1 MKKLTKRWQIILY
14 GCSGIG
20 VNMLNIIVGSYLC
33 SALLIGGFA
42 QEYIGLWSYIDKDLV
57 IAGMWAVLAAS
68 MKIFDGLIDLPLS
81 AFTDNLKTRWG
92 RRRPSIL
99 IGYIPTLIAF
109 VLFLFPIDQG
119 PTVANTIWFVA
130 LLGIF
135 YGAYTLTM
143 LTYYATFAE
152 IVDNEKDRLML
163 GNTKSICDVVYFSLS
178 FALVPVFVNMGMNI
192 RIVALCFMPM
202 ALTMLIPLFMIKEPS
217 TKTVVLD
224 DQGKSSKKDNI
235 FKSVGRVFVGF
246 FKSFGGA
253 FVGFFKSFGVTV
265 GNKKFMYWLCILATM
280 NVGLQLFLTGINE
293 FFSTTGINM
302 TIVMASAFAPIPLTL
317 MLYNYIIKKKG
328 FRVAYMTIVAI
339 YGFGMGLMYLCRQV
353 EDPWLTII
361 ALCCGII
368 VSFSIGAFF
377 SVTYT
382 IPSQLAEEANKKGI
396 ACASSM
402 YFAMQG
408 LFEAIS
414 AAFAGSI
421 ILVFLKQNGLVQYM
435 TLIISFFCLLAFIMS
450 IFLPKSMAYLG
461 KVKKNGNE

>member
-20 VNMLNIIVGSYLC
+20 INMLNIIVGSYLC

-42 QEYIGLWSYIDKDLV
+42 EEDIGLWTYIDKDLV

-130 LLGIF
+130 LLGVF

-152 IVDNEKDRLML
+152 IVDNEKDRLLL
-163 GNTKSICDVVYFSLS
+163 GNTKSICDVVYFSIS

-202 ALTMLIPLFMIKEPS
+202 ALTMLIPLIMIKEPS
-217 TKTVVLD
+217 TKDRTVD
-224 DQGKSSKKDNI
+224 DQGQVHESSNI
-235 FKSVGRVFVGF
+235 FKSVGA
-246 FKSFGGA
+246 A
-253 FVGFFKSFGVTV
+253 FVGFFKSFGITV
-265 GNKKFMYWLCILATM
+265 GNGKFMYWLCILATM

-353 EDPWLTII
+353 SDPWLTII

>member
-20 VNMLNIIVGSYLC
+20 INMLNIIVGSYLC

-42 QEYIGLWSYIDKDLV
+42 KEDIGLWTYIDQDLV
-57 IAGMWAVLAAS
+57 IAGLWAVLAAS
-68 MKIFDGLIDLPLS
+68 MKIFDGIIDIPFS
-81 AFTDNLKTRWG
+81 AFTDNLRTRWG

-99 IGYIPTLIAF
+99 LGYIPTLIAF

-163 GNTKSICDVVYFSLS
+163 GNTKSICDVVYFSVS

-192 RIVALCFMPM
+192 RIVALCFLPL
-202 ALTMLIPLFMIKEPS
+202 AATMLIPLFMIKEPS
-217 TKTVVLD
+217 TKDGIVD
-224 DQGKSSKKDNI
+224 DNGQK
-235 FKSVGRVFVGF
+235 RERVGF
-246 FKSFGGA
+246 IKSFA
-253 FVGFFKSFGVTV
+253 FSVKNG
-265 GNKKFMYWLCILATM
+265 KFMYWLCILATM

-317 MLYNYIIKKKG
+317 MLYNHIIKKKG

-339 YGFGMGLMYLCRQV
+339 YGVGMGLMYICRQV
-353 EDPWLTII
+353 SDPWLTII

-382 IPSQLAEEANKKGI
+382 IPSQLAEEANKKGV

-421 ILVFLKQNGLVQYM
+421 ILVFLKQNDLVQYM
-435 TLIISFFCLLAFIMS
+435 TLIISGFCAVAFVMS

-461 KVKKNGNE
+461 KANKNGDE

>member
-42 QEYIGLWSYIDKDLV
+42 PEDIGLWTYIDKDLV

-99 IGYIPTLIAF
+99 LGYVPMIIAYL
-109 VLFLFPIDQG
+109 LFLVPLDQG
-119 PTVANTIWFVA
+119 PTVLNTIWFVA

-152 IVDNEKDRLML
+152 IVDNEKDRMTLA
-163 GNTKSICDVVYFSLS
+163 NTKSICDVVYFSIG
-178 FALVPVFVNMGMNI
+178 FALLPVFVNVIGMNI
-192 RIVALCFMPM
+192 RLVALCFLPL
-202 ALTMLIPLFMIKEPS
+202 ALTMFIPLFMIKEPS
-217 TKTVVLD
+217 TKNGINDELG
-224 DQGKSSKKDNI
+224 QP
-235 FKSVGRVFVGF
+235 RERVGF
-246 FKSFGGA
+246 IKSFA
-253 FVGFFKSFGVTV
+253 FSIKNG
-265 GNKKFMYWLCILATM
+265 KFMYWLCILATM

-302 TIVMASAFAPIPLTL
+302 TVVMASAFAPVPLTL

-328 FRVAYMTIVAI
+328 FRAAYMTIVAI
-339 YGFGMGLMYLCRQV
+339 YGFGMGMMFLCHKV
-353 EDPWLTII
+353 TDPWLTII

-377 SVTYT
+377 AVTYT
-382 IPSQLAEEANKKGI
+382 IPSQLAEEANKKGV

-402 YFAMQG
+402 YFAVQG

-435 TLIISFFCLLAFIMS
+435 TLVISLFCVIAFVMA
-450 IFLPKSMAYLG
+450 IFLPKSMAYMG
-461 KVKKNGNE
+461 KAHKNDNV

>member
-42 QEYIGLWSYIDKDLV
+42 QEDIGLWTYIDKDLV

-68 MKIFDGLIDLPLS
+68 MKILDGLIDIPLS
-81 AFTDNLKTRWG
+81 SFTDNLKTRWG

-99 IGYIPTLIAF
+99 LGYVPMIIAYL
-109 VLFLFPIDQG
+109 LFLVPLDQG
-119 PTVANTIWFVA
+119 PTVLNTIWFVA

-152 IVDNEKDRLML
+152 IVDNEKDRMTLA
-163 GNTKSICDVVYFSLS
+163 NTKSICDVVYFSIG
-178 FALVPVFVNMGMNI
+178 FALLPVFVNVIGMNI
-192 RIVALCFMPM
+192 RLVALCFLPL
-202 ALTMLIPLFMIKEPS
+202 ALTMFIPLFMIKEPS
-217 TKTVVLD
+217 TKNGITDELG
-224 DQGKSSKKDNI
+224 QP
-235 FKSVGRVFVGF
+235 RERVGF
-246 FKSFGGA
+246 IKSFA
-253 FVGFFKSFGVTV
+253 FSIKNG
-265 GNKKFMYWLCILATM
+265 KFMYWLCILATM

-302 TIVMASAFAPIPLTL
+302 TVVMASAFAPVPLTL

-328 FRVAYMTIVAI
+328 FRAAYMTIVAI
-339 YGFGMGLMYLCRQV
+339 YGFGMGMMFLCHKV
-353 EDPWLTII
+353 TDPWLTII

-377 SVTYT
+377 AVTYT
-382 IPSQLAEEANKKGI
+382 IPSQLAEEANKKGV

-402 YFAMQG
+402 YFAVQG

-435 TLIISFFCLLAFIMS
+435 TLVISLFCVIAFVMA
-450 IFLPKSMAYLG
+450 IFLPKSMAYMG
-461 KVKKNGNE
+461 KAHKNDNV

>member
-42 QEYIGLWSYIDKDLV
+42 PEDIGLWTYIDKDLV

-152 IVDNEKDRLML
+152 IVDNEKDRMTLA
-163 GNTKSICDVVYFSLS
+163 NTKSICDVVYFSIG
-178 FALVPVFVNMGMNI
+178 FALLPVFVNVIGMNI
-192 RIVALCFMPM
+192 RLVALCFLPL
-202 ALTMLIPLFMIKEPS
+202 ALTMFIPLFMIKEPS
-217 TKTVVLD
+217 TKNGINDELG
-224 DQGKSSKKDNI
+224 QP
-235 FKSVGRVFVGF
+235 RERVGF
-246 FKSFGGA
+246 IKSFA
-253 FVGFFKSFGVTV
+253 FSIKNG
-265 GNKKFMYWLCILATM
+265 KFMYWLCILATM

-302 TIVMASAFAPIPLTL
+302 TVVMASAFAPVPLTL

-328 FRVAYMTIVAI
+328 FRAAYMTIVAI
-339 YGFGMGLMYLCRQV
+339 YGFGMGMMFLCHKV
-353 EDPWLTII
+353 TDPWLTII

-377 SVTYT
+377 AVTYT
-382 IPSQLAEEANKKGI
+382 IPSQLAEEANKKGV

-402 YFAMQG
+402 YFAVQG

-435 TLIISFFCLLAFIMS
+435 TLVISLFCVIAFVMA
-450 IFLPKSMAYLG
+450 IFLPKSMAYMG
-461 KVKKNGNE
+461 KAHKNDNV

>member
-20 VNMLNIIVGSYLC
+20 INMLNIIVGSYLC

-42 QEYIGLWSYIDKDLV
+42 PEDIGLWTYIDQDLV
-57 IAGMWAVLAAS
+57 IAGLWAALAAS
-68 MKIFDGLIDLPLS
+68 MKIFDGIIDIPFS
-81 AFTDNLKTRWG
+81 AFTDNLRTRWG

-99 IGYIPTLIAF
+99 LGYIPTLIAF

-119 PTVANTIWFVA
+119 PTVANTFWFVA

-152 IVDNEKDRLML
+152 IVDNEKDRLL
-163 GNTKSICDVVYFSLS
+163 LANTKSICDVVYFSVS

-192 RIVALCFMPM
+192 RIVALCFLPL
-202 ALTMLIPLFMIKEPS
+202 AATMLIPLFMIKEPS
-217 TKTVVLD
+217 TKDGIVD
-224 DQGKSSKKDNI
+224 DNGQK
-235 FKSVGRVFVGF
+235 RERVGF
-246 FKSFGGA
+246 IKSFA
-253 FVGFFKSFGVTV
+253 FSVKNG
-265 GNKKFMYWLCILATM
+265 KFMYWLCILAAM

-302 TIVMASAFAPIPLTL
+302 TVVMASAFAPIPLTL
-317 MLYNYIIKKKG
+317 MLYNHIIRKKG
-328 FRVAYMTIVAI
+328 FRAAYMTIVAI
-339 YGFGMGLMYLCRQV
+339 YGFGMGLMYLCRKV
-353 EDPWLTII
+353 TDPWLTII

-382 IPSQLAEEANKKGI
+382 IPSQLAEEANKKGV

-421 ILVFLKQNGLVQYM
+421 ILVFLKQNDLVQYM
-435 TLIISFFCLLAFIMS
+435 TLIISGFCAVAFVMS

-461 KVKKNGNE
+461 KANKNGDE

>member
-42 QEYIGLWSYIDKDLV
+42 PEDIGLWTYIDKDLV

-68 MKIFDGLIDLPLS
+68 MKIFDGLIDLPFS

-99 IGYIPTLIAF
+99 LGYVPMIIAYL
-109 VLFLFPIDQG
+109 LFLVPLDQG
-119 PTVANTIWFVA
+119 PTVLNTIWFVA

-202 ALTMLIPLFMIKEPS
+202 AFFPGL
-217 TKTVVLD
+217 
-224 DQGKSSKKDNI
+224 
-235 FKSVGRVFVGF
+235 RV
-246 FKSFGGA
+246 
-253 FVGFFKSFGVTV
+253 
-265 GNKKFMYWLCILATM
+265 
-280 NVGLQLFLTGINE
+280 
-293 FFSTTGINM
+293 
-302 TIVMASAFAPIPLTL
+302 
-317 MLYNYIIKKKG
+317 
-328 FRVAYMTIVAI
+328 
-339 YGFGMGLMYLCRQV
+339 
-353 EDPWLTII
+353 
-361 ALCCGII
+361 
-368 VSFSIGAFF
+368 
-377 SVTYT
+377 
-382 IPSQLAEEANKKGI
+382 
-396 ACASSM
+396 
-402 YFAMQG
+402 
-408 LFEAIS
+408 
-414 AAFAGSI
+414 
-421 ILVFLKQNGLVQYM
+421 
-435 TLIISFFCLLAFIMS
+435 
-450 IFLPKSMAYLG
+450 
-461 KVKKNGNE
+461 

>member
-42 QEYIGLWSYIDKDLV
+42 EEDIGLWTYIDKDLV
-57 IAGMWAVLAAS
+57 IAGLWATLAAA
-68 MKIFDGLIDLPLS
+68 MKIVDGIIDIPFS

-99 IGYIPTLIAF
+99 LGYIPTLIAF

-130 LLGIF
+130 LLGVF

-152 IVDNEKDRLML
+152 IVDNEKDRLLL
-163 GNTKSICDVVYFSLS
+163 GNTKSICDVVYFSIS

-217 TKTVVLD
+217 TKDGIVD
-224 DQGKSSKKDNI
+224 DN
-235 FKSVGRVFVGF
+235 GRVRERVGF
-246 FKSFGGA
+246 IKSFA
-253 FVGFFKSFGVTV
+253 FSIKNG
-265 GNKKFMYWLCILATM
+265 KFMYWLCILATM

-339 YGFGMGLMYLCRQV
+339 YGVGMGLMYLCRQV